1 MTRVFLFHVTPL
13 SRLRAIFS
21 AQYLYSPS
29 SLKLEGERA
38 SDLASAES
46 LARRRRIKLEVPP
59 GGALLDYVSFSLARQ
74 PELLYQS
81 PERPPEQWAYLITD
95 LETTRGHNAKIV
107 FTDGDPNLHGLTQY
121 YPAAHPLSALDWQA
135 INQRRA
141 PAPPT
146 DPDLTR
152 RRHASVLVYKS
163 LPAAAILGIAVAHS
177 QAEQFTRQLLTPLK
191 GAPQIIVRPEWFEP

>member
-29 SLKLEGERA
+29 SLKQEGALSSE
-38 SDLASAES
+38 LISAGS
-46 LARRRRIKLEVPP
+46 LARRRHIKLPAPP
-59 GGALLDYVSFSLARQ
+59 HGELLDYVSFFLSKQ
-74 PELLYQS
+74 PELLYQNPQHP
-81 PERPPEQWAYLITD
+81 PERWAYLITD
-95 LETTRGHNAKIV
+95 LEQTRARNAKLI
-107 FTDGDPNLHGLTQY
+107 FTDGDPNLHGLTRY
-121 YPAAHPLSALDWQA
+121 YPAAHPLSALDWHA

-146 DPDLTR
+146 DPDLPR

-163 LPAAAILGIAVAHS
+163 LSTDAILGVAVAHS
-177 QAEQFTRQLLTPLK
+177 QAEQLTRQLFTTLK
-191 GAPQIIVRPEWFEP
+191 GPPQIIVRPEWFEP